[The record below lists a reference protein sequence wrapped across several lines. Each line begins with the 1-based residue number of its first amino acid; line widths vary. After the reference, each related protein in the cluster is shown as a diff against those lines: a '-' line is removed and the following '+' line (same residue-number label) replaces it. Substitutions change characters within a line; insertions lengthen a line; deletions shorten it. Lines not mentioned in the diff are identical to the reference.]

1 MTERE
6 WAILDR
12 LKEEYGDIG
21 SGLRFNNPFELLI
34 ATILS
39 AQSTDVRVNIVTE
52 DLFKKYPTAA
62 AFLSLNEESL
72 SREIASIGLYRSK
85 SKNILKTCQI
95 LVAEYG
101 GEVPDDRNRLEA
113 LAGVGRKTANV
124 VLCNAFHKPAFAVDT
139 HVFRVTNRLGFA
151 NHSTV
156 VGVEKQ
162 VTERIP
168 EDLWCDAH
176 HWFIWHGRGPCKARQ
191 PKCKACFLVDLCEW
205 SDKHK
210 YQ

>member
-62 AFLSLNEESL
+62 AFLS
-72 SREIASIGLYRSK
+72 
-85 SKNILKTCQI
+85 
-95 LVAEYG
+95 
-101 GEVPDDRNRLEA
+101 
-113 LAGVGRKTANV
+113 
-124 VLCNAFHKPAFAVDT
+124 
-139 HVFRVTNRLGFA
+139 
-151 NHSTV
+151 
-156 VGVEKQ
+156 
-162 VTERIP
+162 
-168 EDLWCDAH
+168 
-176 HWFIWHGRGPCKARQ
+176 
-191 PKCKACFLVDLCEW
+191 
-205 SDKHK
+205 
-210 YQ
+210 